1 MYIQKADYK
10 GRISL
15 ELLNLLLQEDEA
27 FILGQA
33 SKIAE
38 DTLLSLA
45 GVLYDIP
52 PELLKTGTDRNYYV
66 LGLAIS
72 IALYEIYQRSDDEEV
87 PEKVIKNHDDALN
100 ELAQVSKGK
109 TVLSLPPKPDPANTT
124 NGSDPNAPQV
134 DYPGEGGIPAN
145 ATEDGLHYQGGEF
158 IKPQLTGLRRVGSQ
172 RRRTHMP

>member
-1 MYIQKADYK
+1 M
-10 GRISL
+10 L
-15 ELLNLLLQEDEA
+15 EEDEA
-27 FILGQA
+27 FILAQA

-38 DTLLSLA
+38 DTLLSLG

-66 LGLAIS
+66 LALGIS
-72 IALYEIYQRSDDEEV
+72 IALYEIYQRSDDQDV
-87 PEKVIKNHDDALN
+87 PEKVIKNHDDALD

-109 TVLSLPPKPDPANTT
+109 TVLSLPPKPDPVTTT
-124 NGSDPNAPQV
+124 NGTGPNVPQV

-158 IKPQLTGLRRVGSQ
+158 ITPQLSGLRRVGSQ